1 MERWGGLEN
10 KINQSY
16 SSHGIIYTFMKNKR
30 VSRERMLKHRFDKML
45 SYLTNEY
52 KVRSE
57 YGFIYVIA
65 SVIIKTLWALN
76 LVEWFKILFY
86 QFCRLLHKKINQ
98 KATYNWAIDIFIVL
112 KFLLVFLF
120 IFLPENP
127 VNLRIVLYLLI
138 MNVFTY
144 FYHHV
149 WRKPSDNCSH
159 WQARRFLTLMLAI
172 AFNVLC
178 YVYLYWNG
186 LSRIIHWRNS
196 APSTFFSVLQY
207 SLSNTFLLPC
217 PLSVD
222 NTFGL
227 YLQTTQQVISFIF
240 LVIIL
245 SQSIPQPKKEG

>member
-1 MERWGGLEN
+1 
-10 KINQSY
+10 
-16 SSHGIIYTFMKNKR
+16 MKDKR
-30 VSRERMLKHRFDKML
+30 VSRERKLKQRFDKML
-45 SYLTNEY
+45 SYLTKEY

-65 SVIIKTLWALN
+65 SVMIKVLWALN
-76 LVEWFKILFY
+76 LVEWFKFLFY

-98 KATYNWAIDIFIVL
+98 KATYNWAIDTFIVL
-112 KFLLVFLF
+112 KFIFVFLF

-127 VNLRIVLYLLI
+127 VYLRIVLYLLI

-172 AFNVLC
+172 AFNILG

-186 LSRIIHWRNS
+186 LSSFLQWRKGT
-196 APSTFFSVLQY
+196 PYTLFTVIQY
-207 SLSNTFLLPC
+207 SLSNTFLLPSH
-217 PLSVD
+217 LSVE
-222 NTFGL
+222 NAFGL
-227 YLQTTQQVISFIF
+227 YLQTTQQVISFVFI
-240 LVIIL
+240 VIVL
-245 SQSIPQPKKEG
+245 SQSIPQPRKGE

>member
-1 MERWGGLEN
+1 
-10 KINQSY
+10 
-16 SSHGIIYTFMKNKR
+16 MKNKR

-144 FYHHV
+144 FYHHI
-149 WRKPSDNCSH
+149 WRKPSDLCSH
-159 WQARRFLTLMLAI
+159 WQTRRFVTLVLAI
-172 AFNVLC
+172 AFNILC

-186 LSRIIHWRNS
+186 LSRFIIWQNNS
-196 APSTFFSVLQY
+196 PFTLSRVFQY
-207 SLSNTFLLPC
+207 SISNTFLLPSSM
-217 PLSVD
+217 SVD
-222 NTFGL
+222 NLFGL
-227 YLQTTQQVISFIF
+227 YLQTSQQVISFVF

-245 SQSIPQPKKEG
+245 SQSIPHLNKEE

>member
-1 MERWGGLEN
+1 
-10 KINQSY
+10 
-16 SSHGIIYTFMKNKR
+16 MKDKR
-30 VSRERMLKHRFDKML
+30 VSRERKLKQRFDKML
-45 SYLTNEY
+45 SYLTKEY

-65 SVIIKTLWALN
+65 SVMIKVLWALN
-76 LVEWFKILFY
+76 LVEWFKFLFY

-98 KATYNWAIDIFIVL
+98 KATYNWAIDTFIVL
-112 KFLLVFLF
+112 KFIFVFLF

-127 VNLRIVLYLLI
+127 VYLRIVLYLLI

-159 WQARRFLTLMLAI
+159 WQARRFITLALAI
-172 AFNVLC
+172 AFNILC

-186 LSRIIHWRNS
+186 LSRFILWHNS
-196 APSTFFSVLQY
+196 APSTLSSVFQY
-207 SLSNTFLLPC
+207 SLSNTFLLPSSM
-217 PLSVD
+217 SVD
-222 NTFGL
+222 NSFGL
-227 YLQTTQQVISFIF
+227 YLQTSQQVISFIF

-245 SQSIPQPKKEG
+245 SQSIPQLKEED